1 MNSPL
6 TSFVIPTDNLPD
18 GILMLTLSGPKDLP
32 LAERLIYNEWEPP
45 VKIRIETDKSLYNKR
60 EPVSLRISM
69 SGDSIIER
77 DGNIS
82 LAVVDGKLIEN
93 ATKYPRTISSWFL
106 LESDVRGNIEDP
118 SYYFDP
124 SNPERLRDLD
134 LLLRTQGWRDFTWK
148 YDSNYFQTE
157 NGFTVSGR
165 LGRFYS
171 KKSIDSSRVSIG
183 IFEGNNTFFKTVA
196 VDSSGRFRLSGLN
209 LNGDAKLIVSGIDKK
224 DRMKGLLTL
233 DSLTY
238 NPAKVS
244 DSLSPVLIL
253 TETNVSELKT
263 FYRISETIR
272 KKYKLSDTINLG
284 GVNIVSERHKDPQK
298 LKVERSRSMYGS
310 PDGELILNPQ
320 MESYP
325 SLVDIMRGRLPGV
338 EVTGPSGNPKIRVR
352 NPFSFMGSAPPL
364 FLIDGNPG
372 RIEDLISMPISFV
385 DRIDVLK
392 SVSSSVIYGIQ
403 GYNGVINLITKAGGG
418 TYEGVSHSAN
428 LRISGYNVSRI
439 FYSPTHSSDS
449 SSDYNPDLRSTL
461 LWKPDLNLVNDKEAI
476 VKYYN
481 GDNPSTVRIIAEG
494 ITSTGIPVSGKAEY
508 QVK

>member
-1 MNSPL
+1 
-6 TSFVIPTDNLPD
+6 
-18 GILMLTLSGPKDLP
+18 
-32 LAERLIYNEWEPP
+32 
-45 VKIRIETDKSLYNKR
+45 
-60 EPVSLRISM
+60 
-69 SGDSIIER
+69 
-77 DGNIS
+77 
-82 LAVVDGKLIEN
+82 
-93 ATKYPRTISSWFL
+93 
-106 LESDVRGNIEDP
+106 
-118 SYYFDP
+118 
-124 SNPERLRDLD
+124 
-134 LLLRTQGWRDFTWK
+134 
-148 YDSNYFQTE
+148 
-157 NGFTVSGR
+157 
-165 LGRFYS
+165 
-171 KKSIDSSRVSIG
+171 
-183 IFEGNNTFFKTVA
+183 
-196 VDSSGRFRLSGLN
+196 